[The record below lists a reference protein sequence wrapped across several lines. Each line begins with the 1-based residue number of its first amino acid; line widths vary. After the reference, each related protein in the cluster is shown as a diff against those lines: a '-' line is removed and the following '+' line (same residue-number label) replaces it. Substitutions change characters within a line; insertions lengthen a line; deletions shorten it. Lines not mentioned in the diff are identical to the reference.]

1 MKKFDY
7 EKEYEKTNS
16 FITSYDMLSTI
27 SNQLIVKYLVDY
39 GNTWSA
45 SHISPLVAVKAKIA
59 ELDKFDLVKV
69 TFIRISETEF
79 QLVFKRIRELID
91 FIDLSYCIVKNI
103 NAFIAGLI
111 DKTIYGSSIASRVHD
126 SVLFFEK
133 QSVKSPL
140 VSSPIT
146 ILIPNEDKLNSLR
159 DEYSIRNEDI
169 YSVEIP
175 LQDYSQNNA
184 NEVVSTEDAGNLIV
198 ASDVENTTIIE
209 G

>member
-1 MKKFDY
+1 
-7 EKEYEKTNS
+7 
-16 FITSYDMLSTI
+16 MLSTI

-39 GNTWSA
+39 GNTWSVT
-45 SHISPLVAVKAKIA
+45 HINPLVAVKAKIA

-69 TFIRISETEF
+69 TFIRINETEF
-79 QLVFKRIRELID
+79 QLVFKRVRSYM
-91 FIDLSYCIVKNI
+91 DLLESYCIVKNI

-111 DKTIYGSSIASRVHD
+111 DKTIYGSSIASRVHE
-126 SVLFFEK
+126 SEFFFEK

-184 NEVVSTEDAGNLIV
+184 NEVVPTEDAGHLII
-198 ASDVENTTIIE
+198 ASNVEDATIIE
-209 G
+209 D

>member
-16 FITSYDMLSTI
+16 FITSYEMLSTI

-45 SHISPLVAVKAKIA
+45 VHCNPIVAVRGNVA
-59 ELDKFDLVKV
+59 ELAQFNLVKV
-69 TFIRISETEF
+69 TFIRINETEF
-79 QLVFKRIRELID
+79 QLIFKMVWDLID
-91 FIDLSYCIVKNI
+91 LMKLSYCIVNNI

-111 DKTIYGSSIASRVHD
+111 DKTIYGFSLNSRVHD
-126 SVLFFEK
+126 SGFFFEK

-184 NEVVSTEDAGNLIV
+184 NEVVPTEDAGHLII
-198 ASDVENTTIIE
+198 ASNVEDATIIKD
-209 G
+209 

>member
-1 MKKFDY
+1 MKIKIDY
-7 EKEYEKTNS
+7 EKGFEKSNF
-16 FITSYDMLSTI
+16 FITSYEMLSTI

-39 GNTWSA
+39 GNTWSVT
-45 SHISPLVAVKAKIA
+45 HINPLVAVKAKIA

-69 TFIRISETEF
+69 TFIRINETEF
-79 QLVFKRIRELID
+79 QLVFKRVRSYM
-91 FIDLSYCIVKNI
+91 DLLESYCIVKNI

-111 DKTIYGSSIASRVHD
+111 DKTIYGSSIASRVHE
-126 SVLFFEK
+126 SEFFFEK

-184 NEVVSTEDAGNLIV
+184 NEVVPTEDAGHLII
-198 ASDVENTTIIE
+198 ASNVEDATIIE
-209 G
+209 D